1 MRMPQWTRVY
11 GSLALALLCAPA
23 AQAGQACDDPVAVA
37 RRFQQAS
44 VDGLLATP
52 AGVLTPAL
60 DRLLAEERDCQE
72 REQGICHLDSDPWL
86 DGQDGEIDA
95 PFAFARVA
103 GTAADV
109 ATVEVRYAVW
119 GEPYRALLSLRQRGD
134 GCWGV
139 DDMTTQG
146 GSRLRDQLTE
156 PL

>member
-1 MRMPQWTRVY
+1 MRTPGWKIY
-11 GSLALALLCAPA
+11 GGMALMALCVPVGQAAP
-23 AQAGQACDDPVAVA
+23 ACDDPVAVA

-44 VDGLLATP
+44 VGDLLATP
-52 AGVLTPAL
+52 AEVLTLAL
-60 DRLLAEERDCQE
+60 GRLFDEERACQR

-95 PFAFARVA
+95 PFVFARVA
-103 GTAADV
+103 GSAADV

-119 GEPYRALLSLRQRGD
+119 GEPYRARLSLRQRGD

-139 DDMTTQG
+139 DDMITQH

>member
-1 MRMPQWTRVY
+1 MRMPQWKRVC

-44 VDGLLATP
+44 VEGLLETP
-52 AGVLTPAL
+52 AAL
-60 DRLLAEERDCQE
+60 LSPGLGALFAGERDCQE

-95 PFAFARVA
+95 PFTFARVA
-103 GTAADV
+103 GSAADV

-119 GEPYRALLSLRQRGD
+119 GEPYRVLLSLRQRKD

-139 DDMTTQG
+139 DDMTTQR
-146 GSRLRDQLTE
+146 GSRLRDRLTG